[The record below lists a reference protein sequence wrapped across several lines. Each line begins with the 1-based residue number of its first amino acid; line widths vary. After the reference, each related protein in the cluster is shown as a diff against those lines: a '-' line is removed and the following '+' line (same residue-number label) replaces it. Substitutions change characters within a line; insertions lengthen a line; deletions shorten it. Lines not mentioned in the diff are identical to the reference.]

1 MYPQGKKESIKGPS
15 TGYREERERKR
26 KGNLIIGKHEKIK
39 LEKIFLCF
47 VILELRAARFKQTN
61 QTLVFQILNSAVQQI
76 NLYPVDKH

>member
-1 MYPQGKKESIKGPS
+1 MKGPS

-47 VILELRAARFKQTN
+47 VILKLARFKQTN
-61 QTLVFQILNSAVQQI
+61 QTLVF
-76 NLYPVDKH
+76 